1 MGWLLGA
8 SRLLEVGLGGSVLG
22 IFGTP
27 VPACSHAL
35 HPPYHAQGVVAD
47 SFGQL
52 GERAASVSGLCAQTS
67 ASLAASF
74 EAPLKE
80 CVRTVGAVKKV
91 MADRSAALQAYQ
103 AVSEAEG
110 RAGGAVSGRG

>member
-1 MGWLLGA
+1 M
-8 SRLLEVGLGGSVLG
+8 
-22 IFGTP
+22 
-27 VPACSHAL
+27 
-35 HPPYHAQGVVAD
+35 AD

-52 GERAASVSGLCAQTS
+52 GERAASVAKLCAATS
-67 ASLAASF
+67 GQLAASF

-103 AVSEAEG
+103 AVSGGLGRGEGRGEG
-110 RAGGAVSGRG
+110 RAPRGLLRLAPAWAVLGRGGQVAACCPAGVQAPG